1 MRKDYI
7 MKKRAELS
15 LHTNMCSKLGICD
28 VKEYI
33 IEAAIENMTAIAITD
48 TTSVQSFPRALT
60 RR

>member
-1 MRKDYI
+1 